1 VRVKKLGSM
10 VITAALVAAIGCSPK
25 AQPAATASAQLPAD
39 VAKLE
44 AAATAAKETVAKAAE
59 AGGVEAPQAIE
70 TEGKVAVTGEF
81 ESPEVSNVAVA
92 ITGRVARVEVDKG
105 ERVRQGQP
113 LLVLETQYLELDV
126 RRGKAEVARAQAM
139 LDEAKQDFARK
150 EQLRA
155 KDSVPQSTFDRS
167 KATYEQAEASLE
179 SAKATL
185 GTAQQRLYDSVLRAP
200 FDGVVMERKTA
211 AGERL
216 SERQDVA
223 FVLARTTPLLLRFDV
238 PERYL
243 AVVKEGQAVQAHAD
257 PFPGE
262 SFDGRVSVI
271 GQTIDSKSRT
281 FFVEASFPNKDG
293 RLRPGL
299 FARVELDL
307 K

>member
-1 VRVKKLGSM
+1 MSVRKFGSM
-10 VITAALVAAIGCSPK
+10 AVALALVAAMGCSPK
-25 AQPAATASAQLPAD
+25 EQPAATASAELPPD

-44 AAATAAKETVAKAAE
+44 AAAIAAQQTAANTAE
-59 AGGVEAPQAIE
+59 AGGVEAQGVATDE
-70 TEGKVAVTGEF
+70 KVVVTGEF

-92 ITGRVARVEVDKG
+92 ITGRVARVAADKG
-105 ERVRQGQP
+105 DRVAQGQT
-113 LLVLETQYLELDV
+113 LLVLETQYLQLDA

-139 LDEAKQDFARK
+139 YDEAKRDLERK
-150 EQLRA
+150 AQLRE
-155 KDSVPQSTFDRS
+155 KDSVPQATYDRS
-167 KATYEQAEASLE
+167 RAGFEQADAALE

-185 GTAQQRLYDSVLRAP
+185 GTAEQRLHDSVLRAP
-200 FDGVVMERKTA
+200 FAGVVMERKTA

-223 FVLARTTPLLLRFDV
+223 FVVARTTPLLLRFDV

-243 AVVKEGQAVQAHAD
+243 AVVKVGQAVRAQAD

-262 SFDGRVSVI
+262 TFEGEVSVI

-281 FFVEASFPNKDG
+281 FFVEAKFPNKDAK
-293 RLRPGL
+293 LRPGL
-299 FARVELDL
+299 FARVELQL

>member
-1 VRVKKLGSM
+1 VA
-10 VITAALVAAIGCSPK
+10 AALALSACSPK
-25 AQPAATASAQLPAD
+25 EQPAAAKSGALPAD

-44 AAATAAKETVAKAAE
+44 AVATAAKEAQSAGTSTDSVEMSAAS
-59 AGGVEAPQAIE
+59 VED
-70 TEGKVAVTGEF
+70 KVAVTGEF

-92 ITGRVARVEVDKG
+92 ITGRVAKVTADKG
-105 ERVRQGQP
+105 DRVRQGQP
-113 LLVLETQYLELDV
+113 LLMLETQYLELDV
-126 RRGKAEVARAQAM
+126 RRAKGEVARAQAG
-139 LDEAKQDFARK
+139 LDEAKRELDRK
-150 EQLRA
+150 EMLRA
-155 KDSVPQSTFDRS
+155 EEPVPQATLDRTRS
-167 KATYEQAEASLE
+167 AWEQAQAGLE
-179 SAKATL
+179 VAKSAL
-185 GTAQQRLYDSVLRAP
+185 GTAEQRLADSVLRAP

-243 AVVKEGQAVQAHAD
+243 AAVKEGQSVRAHAD

-262 SFDGRVSVI
+262 SFEGTVSVI

-281 FFVEASFPNKDG
+281 FFVEARFPNKDAK
-293 RLRPGL
+293 LRPGL